1 MKTTSKEQIEALTKM
16 FNAQPKNMN
25 DLVKTFDLE
34 IPKEYKPYNILI
46 DDLELDNGRIVINSA
61 KVLSESMQFVRFAD
75 MSRLI
80 DQLDKCNIIFNVR
93 KQGTT

>member
-1 MKTTSKEQIEALTKM
+1 LEIEMKKIITDPNVQQLI
-16 FNAQPKNMN
+16 NQ
-25 DLVKTFDLE
+25 FDLTT
-34 IPKEYKPYNILI
+34 PKMHNILI
-46 DDLELDNGRIVINSA
+46 DDYELDNGRIVINSA
-61 KVLSESMQFVRFAD
+61 KVLSDSMEFVRFAD